1 MLGGNDFGPG
11 DMLATRS
18 LPFPRTVLDR
28 YNTRMTEAIN
38 LVRRAAPNAQ
48 VTVAGYPSI
57 ISDRDTLCV
66 VNVVP
71 NVPMGVTI
79 PGAKALEGYYADVQR
94 DIAARNGARYVDVR
108 AATRDRST
116 CAPTTCAACQVSWTL
131 PPRSTR

>member
-1 MLGGNDFGPG
+1 MLGGNDFGSG

-57 ISDRDTLCV
+57 ISDRDTLCD
-66 VNVVP
+66 VNVIP
-71 NVPMGVTI
+71 NVPMGVTM
-79 PGAKALEGYYADVQR
+79 R

-116 CAPTTCAACQVSWTL
+116 CAPTTCAACQASWTL